1 LKPIILYHPGGDH
14 PTLPL
19 GLVHLGSLFRDRRVT
34 IVDGRVELAPE
45 AQVVALCREAVCL
58 GVTVRTGAPIRDAL
72 RISRAARA
80 ANPGLPVI
88 WGGWHPSLLPGQCL
102 SSGAVDACVVG
113 QGEGAFAAAVHVLE
127 ERGSLHE
134 VSGLVWRSGDGGD
147 VVRNPPRSF
156 ADVNGFPRANFG
168 LLDLERYFQARGSRR
183 LDYCTSQTDAL
194 ACAGRQVAWSGLC
207 AERVVEEV
215 RELAH
220 GHKLA
225 EVCFRDEDFF
235 HDARRLEAIGHGLLE
250 GKGPVPWSGAGRV
263 DSLRRLTDEQLGL
276 LKASGCRRVG
286 LGLEVGRSGAAEKG
300 RPDLLEIAERLHRAG
315 LGMRVSFLAG
325 TPGEPRERLREVYR
339 TAKAIREIDRAFET
353 PLYLHAPYPRPPR
366 DEPGPEASSA
376 SSSLEEWSQI
386 DLDSAPW
393 PPKALSQRVSRYNF
407 YLDQAYR
414 PPGRRWGKRLV
425 HGLARVRVRLGFFG
439 LDLERRAVLWAAEA
453 RTGRDRPRRPAA
465 ED

>member
-1 LKPIILYHPGGDH
+1 LKPIVLYHPGGDH

-72 RISRAARA
+72 RVCHAARA

-102 SSGAVDACVVG
+102 SSGAVDACAVG

-127 ERGSLHE
+127 EKGSLHK
-134 VSGLVWRSGDGGD
+134 VSGLVWRSGDGD
-147 VVRNPPRSF
+147 VVRNPPGFF
-156 ADVNGFPRANFG
+156 ADVNGLPRANFG

-194 ACAGRQVAWSGLC
+194 RGAGGEPAWSGLC

-215 RELAH
+215 RELTRS
-220 GHKLA
+220 HKLS

-235 HDARRLEAIGHGLLE
+235 HDARRLEAIAQSLLE
-250 GKGPVPWSGAGRV
+250 GKGRVPWSGAGRV
-263 DSLRRLTDEQLGL
+263 ESLRRLTDKQLEL

-286 LGLEVGRSGAAEKG
+286 LEFEAGRPGAAENG
-300 RPDLLEIAERLHRAG
+300 RGDLLEIAERLRRAG

-325 TPGEPRERLREVYR
+325 NAGQPRERLRELYR
-339 TAKAIREIDRAFET
+339 TAKAIREIDGAFET
-353 PLYLHAPYPRPPR
+353 PLYLHPPYPGAPP
-366 DEPGPEASSA
+366 PGPEPEASPAA
-376 SSSLEEWSQI
+376 STLEEWAQI

-393 PPKALSQRVSRYNF
+393 PSKALSQRVSRYNF

-414 PPGRRWGKRLV
+414 SPGRRWGKKLV
-425 HGLARVRVRLGFFG
+425 HALARVRVRLGFFG
-439 LDLERRAVLWAAEA
+439 LDFERRAVLWAAEA

>member
-1 LKPIILYHPGGDH
+1 MKPIVLYHPGGDH

-58 GVTVRTGAPIRDAL
+58 GVTVRTGAPIQDAL
-72 RISRAARA
+72 RICHAARA
-80 ANPGLPVI
+80 ASPGLPVI

-102 SSGAVDACVVG
+102 SSAAVDACVVG

-134 VSGLVWRSGDGGD
+134 VSGLVWRSGDGD
-147 VVRNPPRSF
+147 VVRNPPGFF
-156 ADVNGFPRANFG
+156 ADVNGLPRANFG

-183 LDYCTSQTDAL
+183 LDYCTSQTDAFPG
-194 ACAGRQVAWSGLC
+194 AGREPAWSGLC

-215 RELAH
+215 RDLAR
-220 GHKLA
+220 GHKLS

-235 HDARRLEAIGHGLLE
+235 HDARRLEAIAQSLLE
-250 GKGPVPWSGAGRV
+250 GKGRVSWSGAGRI
-263 DSLRRLTDEQLGL
+263 DSLRRLSDDQLGL

-286 LGLEVGRSGAAEKG
+286 VGVEAGRPGTAEKG
-300 RPDLLEIAERLHRAG
+300 RGEVLELAERLRGAG

-325 TPGEPRERLREVYR
+325 NPGEPRERLREVYR
-339 TAKAIREIDRAFET
+339 TAKAIREIDGSFET
-353 PLYLHAPYPRPPR
+353 PLYLYAPYPGPP
-366 DEPGPEASSA
+366 EPGPEASPAA
-376 SSSLEEWSQI
+376 STLEEWSQI
-386 DLDSAPW
+386 DLDSAPG
-393 PPKALSQRVSRYNF
+393 PPKLLSKRVSRYNF

-425 HGLARVRVRLGFFG
+425 HALARARVRLGFFG
-439 LDLERRAVLWAAEA
+439 LDLERRAVLWVAEA